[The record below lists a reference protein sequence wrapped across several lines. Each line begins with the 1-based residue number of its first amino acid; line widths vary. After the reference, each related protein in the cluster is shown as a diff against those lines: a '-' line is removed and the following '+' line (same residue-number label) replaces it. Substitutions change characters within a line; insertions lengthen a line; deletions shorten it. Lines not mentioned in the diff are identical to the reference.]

1 MLILVVEV
9 IEIALVG
16 LGEIPVVVVMLIP
29 VAVLGE
35 TQVVKDIRGH
45 LAAVGDLIIAI
56 IINGGFVMD
65 ILEIVY
71 PIISVV

>member
-1 MLILVVEV
+1 MSIQVAVVIKMAHV
-9 IEIALVG
+9 ALG
-16 LGEIPVVVVMLIP
+16 KIPVVVVMLIP

-35 TQVVKDIRGH
+35 IRVVKDIKKH
-45 LAAVGDLIIAI
+45 LAAVGDLIIVI
-56 IINGGFVMD
+56 IINGVFVMD